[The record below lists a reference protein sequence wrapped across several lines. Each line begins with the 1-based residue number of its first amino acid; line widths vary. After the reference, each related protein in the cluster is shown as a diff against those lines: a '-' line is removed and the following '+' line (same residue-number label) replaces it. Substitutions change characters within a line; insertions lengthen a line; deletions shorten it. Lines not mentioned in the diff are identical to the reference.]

1 METGNRKIL
10 VYRPVTVWMAAVAA
24 VLSMLAI
31 GWLLFE
37 QGAEYAGQEIRALY
51 QERSRLR
58 QRLDQLRRERGEMNE
73 QFAILRRSSEIDQQA
88 SLDIRDEFARQ
99 QDELFTL
106 RKELEFYQGILSP
119 GDVRAGVRIQD
130 FQVERSGDPGRF
142 IYSLTLVQ
150 VKQNENYVN
159 GKAEIDIE
167 GMQDDD
173 LKMMALADLA
183 TDGKKAINF
192 RFRYFQH
199 FNGELALPAE
209 FRPERLR
216 VRVKPRGKG
225 QPETIEQFIDWPYR
239 ESGNG

>member
-58 QRLDQLRRERGEMNE
+58 QRLDQLRRERGEMQE

-88 SLDIRDEFARQ
+88 CLDIRDEFARQ

-106 RKELEFYQGILSP
+106 R
-119 GDVRAGVRIQD
+119 
-130 FQVERSGDPGRF
+130 
-142 IYSLTLVQ
+142 
-150 VKQNENYVN
+150 
-159 GKAEIDIE
+159 
-167 GMQDDD
+167 
-173 LKMMALADLA
+173 
-183 TDGKKAINF
+183 
-192 RFRYFQH
+192 
-199 FNGELALPAE
+199 
-209 FRPERLR
+209 
-216 VRVKPRGKG
+216 
-225 QPETIEQFIDWPYR
+225 
-239 ESGNG
+239 